1 MLLIDEL
8 NAEDYLRQ
16 AGRLGAGERVT
27 IAPLAGGVSN
37 QVLYVARP
45 ERPGEDFVLK
55 QARPQLRTPDPWFAS
70 VERVW
75 REVDVLRICQEV
87 LEREPTGLANA
98 SGSNASKTDTSLA
111 GELRAVTPRILFEDR
126 PQYIFAMSAA
136 PRDHR
141 VWKQDLLA
149 GRVDPAI
156 ARACGR
162 LLGQLHASTW
172 LNLDTAQRIGD
183 RKLFDELRIDPY
195 YRALVRAYPDAQKD
209 LQPLIEQVSSP
220 GRSLVHADF
229 SPKNLLVFAD
239 GLMMVDFET
248 GHFGDPAFDLG
259 FFLSHLVLKA
269 FEAAPGHEPYLD
281 LTTQF
286 WAAYRDRVQ
295 PSVPDDEYC
304 QLVKRAVQN
313 FAGCAWARLD
323 GTSKI
328 DYLTDPRR
336 REGARGLAR
345 GLLRAHGAGWDEV
358 LMRVRTICQTWA

>member
-1 MLLIDEL
+1 M
-8 NAEDYLRQ
+8 
-16 AGRLGAGERVT
+16 T

-45 ERPGEDFVLK
+45 QRPGEDFVLK

-87 LEREPTGLANA
+87 LEREPAGQAHSSGAN
-98 SGSNASKTDTSLA
+98 TSTA
-111 GELRAVTPRILFEDR
+111 NDLRAVTPRILFEDR

-136 PRDHR
+136 PREHR

-172 LNLDTAQRIGD
+172 LDPDTARRIGD

-195 YRALVRAYPDAQKD
+195 YRALVRAHPDAQTD

-269 FEAAPGHEPYLD
+269 CQAAPGHEPYLD

-286 WAAYRDRVQ
+286 WTAYHDRVQ
-295 PSVPDDEYC
+295 PSVPDGEYC
-304 QLVKRAVQN
+304 QLVQRAVQN
-313 FAGCAWARLD
+313 FAGCARRGWTERVRSTTSPTRGVAKACGAWHAACCERPEPD
-323 GTSKI
+323 GT
-328 DYLTDPRR
+328 T
-336 REGARGLAR
+336 
-345 GLLRAHGAGWDEV
+345 
-358 LMRVRTICQTWA
+358 C

>member
-1 MLLIDEL
+1 MLLIDEH
-8 NAEDYLRQ
+8 NAEDYLR
-16 AGRLGAGERVT
+16 GSGHLGAGERVT

-37 QVLYVARP
+37 QVLYISRP
-45 ERPGEDFVLK
+45 DHAGEDFVLK

-75 REVDVLRICQEV
+75 REVEVLRICQEV
-87 LEREPTGLANA
+87 LEQELGADQA
-98 SGSNASKTDTSLA
+98 D

-126 PQYIFAMSAA
+126 EQYIFAMSAA

-149 GRVDPAI
+149 GRIEPAI

-162 LLGQLHASTW
+162 LLGQMHAATW
-172 LNLDTAQRIGD
+172 LDPSTAERIGD

-195 YRALVRAYPDAQKD
+195 YRSLVRAYPDAAKD
-209 LQPLIEQVSSP
+209 LQPLIEQVSLP

-229 SPKNLLVFAD
+229 SPKNLLVFQG

-259 FFLSHLVLKA
+259 FFLSHLMLKA
-269 FEAAPGHEPYLD
+269 VHAAPNHEPYLD
-281 LTTQF
+281 LATQF
-286 WAAYRDRVQ
+286 WAAYHERV
-295 PSVPDDEYC
+295 VRRVGGEEYR
-304 QLVKRAVQN
+304 QLVARGVQN

-328 DYLTDPRR
+328 DYLDDPRR
-336 REGARGLAR
+336 RQSVRDLAR
-345 GLLRAHGAGWDEV
+345 ALLQTPGVDWNEA
-358 LMRVRTICQTWA
+358 LTRVRAVCETCT